1 MFIIIFPIEDV
12 PNFPWSKMFPT
23 VNDQA
28 SPRGRTTAAPWFH
41 VAAGTGCR
49 WTKHGEARR
58 GTSSTMAEWMKIISQ
73 NGSFPQ
79 VGVNI
84 KTYLKPPPRCLGLI
98 WFDGSLNGQL
108 VAVDWLWIVC
118 EKCSFGCFVVVPF
131 VSKI

>member
-73 NGSFPQ
+73 N
-79 VGVNI
+79 
-84 KTYLKPPPRCLGLI
+84 
-98 WFDGSLNGQL
+98 
-108 VAVDWLWIVC
+108 
-118 EKCSFGCFVVVPF
+118 
-131 VSKI
+131 